1 LDARNT
7 AVDVKAAEP
16 QTHASREGKGKKVS
30 GKAGHSSGL
39 ISAPRKG
46 ENAFFRL
53 MSAKLGSDRKS
64 ALPDS
69 PEGLETAARAA
80 VAARAA
86 LGAKTAALASLT
98 KTPQQQLG
106 VDEASGKGE
115 KADGKKKLVRPQSL
129 RAAGAVGGDNADLEL
144 VKLAEGAKAKKEEA
158 AAEQASAGSSRTAA
172 GKHAEAKVVVV
183 DLRKRAEAAK
193 IDDAAGAA
201 RNAQAVSIEKE
212 PSASFSQKLG
222 AVRDGRLDVPQKSG
236 PALGSGNQTAL
247 ERLREMA
254 GSELLRATTIVLND
268 GGGEIRLVLKPESLG
283 SVRIRMNLVD
293 NSIEGRIIVD
303 NSAVKQVF
311 DANIDALKRALTAE
325 GFQTGSLQVSVGGQ
339 NGDGGR
345 QAREHDQPEAVRRL
359 SAQGFERNVPGVE
372 NVSLG
377 DLLVN
382 LFV

>member
-1 LDARNT
+1 MDVRT
-7 AVDVKAAEP
+7 APADVKSAES
-16 QTHASREGKGKKVS
+16 QTPHSRAGKGKKVS
-30 GKAGHSSGL
+30 GKEGHESGR

-46 ENAFFRL
+46 ENSFFRL

-69 PEGLETAARAA
+69 SEGIETAARTA

-86 LGAKTAALASLT
+86 LGAKTAAVALLT
-98 KTPQQQLG
+98 KTAPQELG
-106 VDEASGKGE
+106 ADEPSSKGE
-115 KADGKKKLVRPQSL
+115 KADGKKKLVRPQSV
-129 RAAGAVGGDNADLEL
+129 RAVDVTGRDNAALEL
-144 VKLAEGAKAKKEEA
+144 VKLAQGAKAKTEEVA
-158 AAEQASAGSSRTAA
+158 AAQAAEGNSRTAA
-172 GKHAEAKVVVV
+172 TKHAEPKVVVV

-201 RNAQAVSIEKE
+201 RNAQAVGTEKDG
-212 PSASFSQKLG
+212 STSFSQKLG
-222 AVRDGRLDVPQKSG
+222 SVRDGRMDAPQKSA
-236 PALGSGNQTAL
+236 PALGSMDQTAL

-254 GSELLRATTIVLND
+254 GSELLRATNIVLND
-268 GGGEIRLVLKPESLG
+268 GGGEFRLVLKPESLG

-293 NSIEGRIIVD
+293 NSIEGKIIVD

-339 NGDGGR
+339 NGEGGR
-345 QAREHDQPEAVRRL
+345 GAREHDKAEAVRRL
-359 SAQGFERNVPGVE
+359 SAEGFERNVPGVE